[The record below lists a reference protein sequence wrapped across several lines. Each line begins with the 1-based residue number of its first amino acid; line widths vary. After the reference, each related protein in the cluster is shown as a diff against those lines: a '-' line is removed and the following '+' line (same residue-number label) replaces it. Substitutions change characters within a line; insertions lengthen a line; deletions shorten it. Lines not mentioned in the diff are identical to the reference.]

1 MTETTTTDAVQGY
14 LDLDGVHTYYE
25 ALGAGPP
32 LVLLHGGMCPIE
44 TWSGLVPQ
52 LSNTYRVF
60 TPERRGHGRSG
71 DPGPITY
78 ENMATDTIAF
88 LQAISVGPAHLVGWS
103 DGAVVALLVALWRP
117 DLVERLVYVGNALNR
132 DGVPAEV
139 DAMAETLSPDMLPPM
154 LRQLHDNAS
163 PDGPE
168 HFDLV
173 FEKLATLWRT
183 EPNLELGELASLSV
197 PTLLVAADHDMVT
210 IDHLAATRARNTRR
224 AAGDR
229 ARRRPRLPDGTPRP
243 SRQPAPPLLGLSERL
258 PGPPRS
264 NRLVRCRYCPPSAVI
279 CSRRAFGPV
288 DLHVCDVDMSPSQN
302 V

>member
-60 TPERRGHGRSG
+60 TPERRGHGRSS

-210 IDHLAATRARNTRR
+210 IDHLAATQRAI
-224 AAGDR
+224 
-229 ARRRPRLPDGTPRP
+229 PDAQLAIVPGVDHGFPMEHP
-243 SRQPAPPLLGLSERL
+243 DLLASL
-258 PGPPRS
+258 
-264 NRLVRCRYCPPSAVI
+264 
-279 CSRRAFGPV
+279 
-288 DLHVCDVDMSPSQN
+288 LHRFLA
-302 V
+302 